1 MRRKFRE
8 QTGLTPTEYLARL
21 RVDYAKQL
29 LEQKKLLNLS
39 IGDIAGMCGY
49 YDERYF
55 SRVFRAKTGMS
66 PREYLIQSGLSD
78 DGPEDA

>member
-8 QTGLTPTEYLARL
+8 QTGLTHTEYLARL
-21 RVDYAKQL
+21 RVDHAKQL

-66 PREYLIQSGLSD
+66 PREYLLQSGLSD

>member
-55 SRVFRAKTGMS
+55 SRVFRAKTRMS
-66 PREYLIQSGLSD
+66 PREYLLQSGFR
-78 DGPEDA
+78 